1 VRVKISL
8 ALRRLKE
15 MAAKAGAAASFMFM
29 LFLLNTAC
37 NAHLSPA
44 FYYSS
49 CPNALSVIRTA
60 IRSAIA
66 SDRRMAAS
74 LIRLHFHDCF
84 VQVLLQLLLAAT
96 FLLSDY
102 VFSWSQCTYDL
113 ILGFAG
119 L

>member
-29 LFLLNTAC
+29 LFFLNTAC
-37 NAHLSPA
+37 QAQLSPA
-44 FYYSS
+44 FYDSS
-49 CPNALSVIRTA
+49 CPNALSAIRTA

-96 FLLSDY
+96 LFLSDY
-102 VFSWSQCTYDL
+102 VLSWSRCTYEL
-113 ILGFAG
+113 FLGFAG